1 MCKLCLK
8 KFVIKAI
15 RSSKARS
22 WPKPR
27 TLIEPCAKQ
36 LLLMEWIK
44 MDEMYHAESFALMS
58 ASCLL
63 FLKMFWGWT
72 ASPSSKQCIKSGGT
86 QSFPSPATMIL
97 WSEPIEREK
106 IAKIFKL
113 LIFRGSDIMPL
124 SRYSFNNPYFYLST
138 LWICG
143 GQRVR

>member
-1 MCKLCLK
+1 MLIMSKNQNKGNTFFKATFVSQLTDAHRAMC
-8 KFVIKAI
+8 
-15 RSSKARS
+15 
-22 WPKPR
+22 
-27 TLIEPCAKQ
+27 KQ

-44 MDEMYHAESFALMS
+44 MDEMYHVESFALMS

-63 FLKMFWGWT
+63 FLKLFCGWT

-86 QSFPSPATMIL
+86 QSFPSPATTTL

-113 LIFRGSDIMPL
+113 LIFRGNDIMLL